1 LQLHD
6 EVKIDSIESITVDTY
21 EMAWNGI
28 GSETEK
34 WHPTTRETADHS
46 LPYIVAAALVD
57 GNIEPATF
65 SEERIR
71 DPLLHELMQKVMV
84 RENAEFTR
92 QYPTLVPCRIEVV
105 SKGGERRVANVN
117 YPKGHAKNP
126 MTDAEVEAKFSML
139 CSSILTSKQTAAIL
153 ETLWALEE
161 IDDVGQLLSLFAVE
175 Q

>member
-1 LQLHD
+1 
-6 EVKIDSIESITVDTY
+6 
-21 EMAWNGI
+21 
-28 GSETEK
+28 
-34 WHPTTRETADHS
+34 
-46 LPYIVAAALVD
+46 VAAALVD
-57 GNIEPATF
+57 GKIEPATF

-105 SKGGERRVANVN
+105 SQGGERRVANVS